1 MKHEFEINQ
10 ILNSPL
16 GVGGNTDL
24 NSPLGVGGVRSVG
37 GNTDLNSPL
46 GVGGVRSAGGVWQLL
61 FERQMQKLP
70 SIASKVYLEG
80 IEKAGFVA
88 DHIPDFEKETNP
100 RLQKLTGWSVV
111 GVSGLV
117 PIKEFF
123 ELLADR
129 KFPASTWLRNI
140 EQLDYLEEPD
150 MFHDTF
156 GHVPLLTNQAFC
168 NFLAEFSKISLRYI
182 NDDYAIKLLQK
193 LYWFTVEFG
202 LIRENQQTK
211 IYGGGIISSSGESIY
226 SLYSGVPERVPYSIE
241 EIFETEVKIDA
252 YQKKYFVI
260 DSYEQ
265 LFQSLPKFEE
275 ILKQQ
280 LLVCQ

>member
-1 MKHEFEINQ
+1 MNQDYNKYTPADHE
-10 ILNSPL
+10 
-16 GVGGNTDL
+16 
-24 NSPLGVGGVRSVG
+24 
-37 GNTDLNSPL
+37 
-46 GVGGVRSAGGVWQLL
+46 VWQLL
-61 FERQMQKLP
+61 YERQMQKLP
-70 SIASKVYLEG
+70 SIASVAYLEG
-80 IEKAGFVA
+80 IEKAGFVSH
-88 DHIPDFEKETNP
+88 HIPDFENETNP
-100 RLQKLTGWSVV
+100 RLQALTGWSVV
-111 GVSGLV
+111 AVEGLV

-123 ELLADR
+123 ELLANK
-129 KFPASTWLRNI
+129 KFPASTWLRKI

-168 NFLAEFSKISLRYI
+168 DFLAEFSKISLKYI
-182 NDDYAIKLLQK
+182 NDDYAVKLMQK

-202 LIRENQQTK
+202 LIKETNVLK

-226 SLYSGVPERVPYSIE
+226 SLNSGVPMRVPYSIE
-241 EIFETEVKIDA
+241 EILETEVKIDA

-275 ILKQQ
+275 ILELQ
-280 LLVCQ
+280 LLVYQ